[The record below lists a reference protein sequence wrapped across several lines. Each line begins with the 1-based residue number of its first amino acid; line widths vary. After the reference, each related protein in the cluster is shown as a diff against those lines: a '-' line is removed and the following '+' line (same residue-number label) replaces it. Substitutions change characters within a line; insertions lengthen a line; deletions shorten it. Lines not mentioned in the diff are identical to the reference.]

1 MKLSIPKIEKN
12 EQIFFLSYVIFL
24 FFSIL
29 MHSMYYRWYVN
40 YYKYIAAGCIALLL
54 LQEVAM
60 KALSVRTLMG
70 AVTLYSVAMLLA
82 FLGSG
87 DLQTSFACTFVYAF
101 GARNIDFKK
110 ISRITI
116 MVTLTLVVFVIASS
130 MLGIITNYQVVQ
142 SGGTRLRYFL
152 GFRYA
157 LNAPAMLLN
166 VIMLYVFVKRDEG
179 KYIEIALF
187 LIFAVV
193 LYSYTDSRLTFGL
206 SIISLL
212 IAAFCRKKKTDL
224 SNLVLLPKLLTVI
237 FPLCF
242 AVSMWFAKY
251 YSASVSWMKQ
261 LNAILGGRLRMGQ
274 SSLNLYGTSLF
285 GNHDIKWIGAGLN
298 AYGQQSTEAYFYV
311 DNMYIQLLQ
320 RYGILFM
327 VLFLI
332 LATLVVVRCYKKKEN
347 ILVFLLAIVAL
358 HGLID
363 DGIIYVQMN
372 TFWLLFGSA
381 LFGYKKSTEP
391 EESVRGLA
399 DTVKRKQSII

>member
-12 EQIFFLSYVIFL
+12 EQIFFLSYIIFL
-24 FFSIL
+24 FFSVL
-29 MHSMYYRWYVN
+29 MHSMYYRWFVN

-60 KALSVRTLMG
+60 KALSVRALLG

-130 MLGIITNYQVVQ
+130 MLGIINNYQGVQ

-179 KYIEIALF
+179 KYIEMTLF

-224 SNLVLLPKLLTVI
+224 SNLILLPKLLTLI

-242 AVSMWFAKY
+242 AVSMWFAKH

-261 LNAILGGRLRMGQ
+261 LNTILGGRLRMGQ
-274 SSLNLYGTSLF
+274 SSINLYGTSLF
-285 GNHDIKWIGAGLN
+285 GNPDIKWIGAGLN
-298 AYGQQSTEAYFYV
+298 AYGQQSTETYFYV

-327 VLFLI
+327 VLFLS
-332 LATLVVVRCYKKKEN
+332 LATLVVVRCYKRKDN
-347 ILVFLLAIVAL
+347 LLVFMLTIVAL

-372 TFWLLFGSA
+372 TFWLLFGSVA
-381 LFGYKKSTEP
+381 FGYLKSTETK
-391 EESVRGLA
+391 E
-399 DTVKRKQSII
+399 VKTEKI